1 MGLPPPPRTPAQFRF
16 PGVGVSV
23 FDFPRLCRRR
33 RGRARSLSPESA
45 RVAQNATPVSGLCK
59 PFPCAIPAREQR
71 PVRMSAETGLSPKCR
86 LGGSGDSVHESPLS
100 KPTTSGTACQADI
113 PVERNDYAFAIV
125 QPDADLT
132 ACACTSGHC
141 VAPPDPFLRSIYRQ
155 GGRCVWVTRA
165 CLPYARTCASVIAE
179 VLTSAWLM
187 IFA

>member
-1 MGLPPPPRTPAQFRF
+1 MVRRSIARLVPHTAATRIGAPPHRT
-16 PGVGVSV
+16 
-23 FDFPRLCRRR
+23 
-33 RGRARSLSPESA
+33 SL
-45 RVAQNATPVSGLCK
+45 
-59 PFPCAIPAREQR
+59 
-71 PVRMSAETGLSPKCR
+71 
-86 LGGSGDSVHESPLS
+86 
-100 KPTTSGTACQADI
+100 ADT

-141 VAPPDPFLRSIYRQ
+141 VPPSRSVLRSIYRQ

>member
-1 MGLPPPPRTPAQFRF
+1 MAFTEGDVLGAP
-16 PGVGVSV
+16 
-23 FDFPRLCRRR
+23 PRLCRRA
-33 RGRARSLSPESA
+33 RGRARSLSPGTG
-45 RVAQNATPVSGLCK
+45 RCRRKCRPGLWPRQTVSLRDSCSRTETGSN
-59 PFPCAIPAREQR
+59 
-71 PVRMSAETGLSPKCR
+71 VAETGLSLKCR
-86 LGGSGDSVHESPLS
+86 LGDSGNSVHESPLS

-141 VAPPDPFLRSIYRQ
+141 VAPADPFLRSIHSQ